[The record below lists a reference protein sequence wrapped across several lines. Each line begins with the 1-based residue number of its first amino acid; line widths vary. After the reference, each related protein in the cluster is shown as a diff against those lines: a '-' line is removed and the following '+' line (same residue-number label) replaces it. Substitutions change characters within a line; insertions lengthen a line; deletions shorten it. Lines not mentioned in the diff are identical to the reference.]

1 MWLSAVSIYWLI
13 SGDRSLVEKC
23 NDRTDVRKEWKESNK
38 ELEPEEREGIGYK
51 ERKIMEKKK
60 KKKSERKL
68 KKKHKNER
76 WTNTT
81 NHDLN
86 KWKII
91 FF

>member
-51 ERKIMEKKK
+51 ERKIMEKEKK
-60 KKKSERKL
+60 KKGGKKVE
-68 KKKHKNER
+68 KKKNTQEWKMNEHNES
-76 WTNTT
+76 WF
-81 NHDLN
+81 
-86 KWKII
+86 K
-91 FF
+91 